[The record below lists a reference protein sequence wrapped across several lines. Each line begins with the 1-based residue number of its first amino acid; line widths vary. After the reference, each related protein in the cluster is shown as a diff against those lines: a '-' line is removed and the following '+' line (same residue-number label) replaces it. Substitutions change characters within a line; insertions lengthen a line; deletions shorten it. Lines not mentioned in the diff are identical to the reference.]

1 MTHASLL
8 EALLFAHGA
17 PLEGAK
23 IRALA
28 GWSEDELQDAVDT
41 LKQALIGRGIQLQ
54 SWQGRFEMVSH
65 PEAASLIRQFRED
78 EARGELSKTALET
91 IAVFLYKGPL
101 TRPELEELRG
111 MYSHQ
116 ILRSLSGRGLIM
128 ETGDMRVG
136 QPVYDV
142 TPLCLQW
149 LGLTDR
155 YDLPDFSSFSAEHIN
170 TNVDTV
176 DEGASVSGTA
186 SV

>member
-1 MTHASLL
+1 MTNASLL

-17 PLEGAK
+17 PLEGDRL
-23 IRALA
+23 RALA
-28 GWSEDELQDAVDT
+28 GWSEEELQ
-41 LKQALIGRGIQLQ
+41 QATSELRHSLLGRGIQLQ
-54 SWQGRFEMVSH
+54 SWQGRFELVSH

-91 IAVFLYKGPL
+91 IALFLYKGPL
-101 TRPELEELRG
+101 TRPELEEIRG

-116 ILRSLSGRGLIM
+116 ILRSLSRRGLIS
-128 ETGDMRVG
+128 ETGDLRVG

-155 YDLPDFSSFSAEHIN
+155 HDLPDISTFLSESPDVMTQTI
-170 TNVDTV
+170 
-176 DEGASVSGTA
+176 DETA
-186 SV
+186 SPSRELSV